1 MSRSPNKTSSSPDLR
16 TMASEADP
24 GVPGRK
30 RKQPECVFTD
40 NLNVLASEL
49 RATLKSFRGN
59 VDSSL
64 AAINS
69 SIAGMKSDLELL
81 TTHTTEIRNDI
92 NVLRAEQEAF
102 KRQMIALDIGN
113 KDLTQRIDS
122 LEGSLQLTSSQCD
135 EFMKKIST
143 LEGRFTSAERDDS
156 LVAELEGKIDTLEQQ
171 ARACNIEVCNVPER
185 RGENLITLIASIGE
199 KIKFPITQ
207 NDIISIHRV
216 PQKILNKDRPK
227 NIVVRFSSVPFRDNV
242 LSAYRLAKGLKSDQ
256 IGIAGTSHTIYMN
269 EHLTLKK
276 KLFFRECRLEAN
288 KHKFKHCW
296 VKHSTIL
303 VRRTDMSTILAIR
316 NNNDFQKFKVTDGT
330 TTKHI
335 V

>member
-1 MSRSPNKTSSSPDLR
+1 MSRSPNNMSSSPDLR
-16 TMASEADP
+16 TTTSKAVP
-24 GVPGRK
+24 GVTCRK
-30 RKQPECVFTD
+30 RKQPESVFTD
-40 NLNVLASEL
+40 NLNALASEL
-49 RATLKSFRGN
+49 RSTLKSFRSN

-81 TTHTTEIRNDI
+81 TKHSTEIRNDI

-102 KRQMIALDIGN
+102 KRQMIALNGMN

-122 LEGSLQLTSSQCD
+122 LEDSLQFTSNQCND
-135 EFMKKIST
+135 VMKKFST
-143 LEGRFTSAERDDS
+143 LEGCFTSAERTDS
-156 LVAELEGKIDTLEQQ
+156 LVAELEAKIDTLEQQ
-171 ARACNIEVCNVPER
+171 ARACNIEVCNVPEKR
-185 RGENLITLIASIGE
+185 SENLITLIASIGE
-199 KIKFPITQ
+199 KIKFPINQ

-216 PQKILNKDRPK
+216 PQKTLNKDRPK

-242 LSAYRLAKGLKSDQ
+242 LSAYRLAKGLKSNQ
-256 IGIAGTSHTIYMN
+256 IGIAGTPHTIYVN

-303 VRRTDMSTILAIR
+303 VRRTDISTILAIR
-316 NNNDFQKFKVTDGT
+316 NNNDFHKFKVTDDT
-330 TTKHI
+330 TTKHYF
-335 V
+335 